1 MPVGDVSLSRKVD
14 SPPLFLRVKK
24 YILRVLR
31 MENIFLSRNW
41 YFSRK
46 LDVLSLPRKFIWI
59 KSVASSILNFE
70 IVIQNPCRFDHFGEI
85 HLLNCDGF

>member
-1 MPVGDVSLSRKVD
+1 
-14 SPPLFLRVKK
+14 
-24 YILRVLR
+24 

-59 KSVASSILNFE
+59 KSVASSIVKLE
-70 IVIQNPCRFDHFGEI
+70 IVNSAVKLKWRNLKPIP
-85 HLLNCDGF
+85 LNAFQSTPDFP